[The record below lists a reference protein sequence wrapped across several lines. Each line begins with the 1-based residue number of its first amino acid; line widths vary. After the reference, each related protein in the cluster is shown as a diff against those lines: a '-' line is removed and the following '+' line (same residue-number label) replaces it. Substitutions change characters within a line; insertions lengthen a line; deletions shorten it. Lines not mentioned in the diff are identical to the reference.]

1 MRYRKLRIA
10 WSVVMGIAC
19 VLLIVL
25 WVRSYW
31 IQYIVRVPVTSERSI
46 AASSEVG
53 HLWFAYQRFSNTD
66 WIEFDSGILSDDSA
80 ADFRSWA
87 GQLGFNLD
95 NDAVGVAIYLP
106 DWFAIL
112 TASAISVIPWVR

>member
-1 MRYRKLRIA
+1 MRFRKPRIV
-10 WSVVMGIAC
+10 WSVFWGVAA

-31 IQYIVRVPVTSERSI
+31 IQYIVRVPVTSERSV

-66 WIEFDSGILSDDSA
+66 CIEFDRGILSADSA

-95 NDAVGVAIYLP
+95 NDAVGVA
-106 DWFAIL
+106 
-112 TASAISVIPWVR
+112 V